1 LRRTAIFLQRGAK
14 FSGFYRR
21 KRLRKNLNSGDHF
34 DGYFSLY
41 RSGIQT
47 TKPKKERNKHESK
60 VYGFLFLIGDFTA
73 VFDPTVDQLIQPPTG
88 NGQVINVCDL
98 ID

>member
-1 LRRTAIFLQRGAK
+1 LQRGAK
-14 FSGFYRR
+14 FSGFYAR
-21 KRLRKNLNSGDHF
+21 KRLQKNLNSGDHF
-34 DGYFSLY
+34 DGSFSLY

-47 TKPKKERNKHESK
+47 TKPKKERNNNESK

-73 VFDPTVDQLIQPPTG
+73 VYHLIQPPTG
-88 NGQVINVCDL
+88 NGEVINVCDL